1 MKHNKKAKWIMLTT
15 GAIGVALIPTA
26 IFVPM
31 FVSIFSPIDM
41 SIFQLL
47 IGMFALLFAMIFV
60 ASGLLLSPDSIKK
73 EGKDDA

>member
-26 IFVPM
+26 IFAPM

-47 IGMFALLFAMIFV
+47 TFSSRSLLPK
-60 ASGLLLSPDSIKK
+60 GR
-73 EGKDDA
+73 G